1 RHLLAIFALLT
12 FGLLV
17 LHPVFDAQ
25 FVLVDDH
32 EILSLTAPQ
41 GSPRSSAPRLDVR
54 GMAFES
60 DPSVGRFGPLY
71 WTIRFGGIA
80 ALADD
85 ARAWHALVF
94 ALGIVSAS
102 ALYATA
108 SVLGTGLLL
117 AWLPGAWLLA
127 APGVGSLG

>member
-1 RHLLAIFALLT
+1 MLRSPRSAYRRCWCWRCSRLDCCISGGWSAASPTSSKAPTSSRRHLPAIFALLT

-60 DPSVGRFGPLY
+60 DPSVGRFRPLY
-71 WTIRFGGIA
+71 
-80 ALADD
+80 
-85 ARAWHALVF
+85 
-94 ALGIVSAS
+94 
-102 ALYATA
+102 
-108 SVLGTGLLL
+108 
-117 AWLPGAWLLA
+117 
-127 APGVGSLG
+127 